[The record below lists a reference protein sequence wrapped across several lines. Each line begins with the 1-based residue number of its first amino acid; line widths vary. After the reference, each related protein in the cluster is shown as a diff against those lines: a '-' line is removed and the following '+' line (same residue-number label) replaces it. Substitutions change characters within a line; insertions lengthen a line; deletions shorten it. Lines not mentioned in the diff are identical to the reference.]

1 MITSRLIVLFIVFV
15 AMATVLI
22 YRLFYLQIVNGAS
35 YLENFQ
41 LKIQKEKIIQ
51 GTRGN
56 IYDCNGKL
64 LAYNEL
70 AYSVTIED
78 VYESGSGK
86 NERLNSTLYTLI
98 KMIEKNGDEIINDF
112 QIVVNQD
119 NEYEFTV
126 EGTALKRFLADVYGH
141 TNVDDLRYEEETAT
155 AEDIINYL
163 AGTKRYEIGAYDEDA
178 ENAKFIPGKG
188 YTKKEVLQ
196 LVTIRYA
203 MSAYSYQKYIAT
215 TVATDVSQETV
226 AMVMENADSLEGV
239 SISEDTIRKY
249 NYPEQ
254 FCHILGYTGKISQAE
269 LDELSLQDDSY
280 TMNDTVGK
288 SGIEQV
294 MELALQGKKG
304 SETIYVDNM
313 GKVIDTT
320 NIIESQAG
328 NDLYLSIDSDLQ
340 VAIYSILEQKIAGIL
355 VSKIANLKNYDPS
368 SASSAS
374 NIKIPMDDVYF
385 ALINNSVIDISHFSS
400 DNAGT
405 YEMQVNEKFYD
416 KKAKVIETL
425 QNELNQVRTPYDKLT
440 KEYKAYESYV
450 ISMLVSKGVLLDSVI
465 DKNDATYLAWT
476 KEETISMYDYLAYA
490 IAMNWIDITKLDVN
504 SQYSDSE
511 EVFSSLVSYISEN
524 LDNNTEF
531 SKKLY
536 KYMIAENQ
544 VSGKEL
550 CMILWEQDIISVPEY
565 DIQRLSQGS
574 INAYDFMLDLIEN
587 LQITPA
593 QLALDPCSGSCVIT
607 DVNTGEVKAMVSYPG
622 YDINR
627 LANSVDSEYYAKLNS
642 DLSLPLWD
650 YSTQQRSAPGSTF
663 KMVSA
668 VAGLEENVITLGETI
683 TCTGSFDK
691 LYPTIHHCWISPGAH
706 GALNV
711 SGAIENSCNDFFYE
725 VGYRLS
731 QDGTGYNSDYGL
743 SRLKKYADLFGLTE
757 KSGVEVV
764 EAEPKFSDELAVP
777 SAIGQGTHN
786 YTTVGL
792 ARYVSAVA
800 NSGTVYQLSILDKLT
815 DSEGNLLEDYTP
827 AVRNTIDL
835 PDNIWNAIHTG
846 MRRVVEHKSYYNDL
860 SVHVAGKTGTA
871 QQSKTRSNHALF
883 VGYAPYE
890 DPEIAIATRVAFGY
904 SSDYAAE
911 ISKDVLAYYYGLV
924 DEEELLTG
932 TAEIP
937 EASGNGQLD

>member
-1 MITSRLIVLFIVFV
+1 MITSRLIVLVIVFA
-15 AMATVLI
+15 AMTSVLV
-22 YRLFYLQIVNGAS
+22 YRLFYLQIVNGES

-41 LKIQKEKIIQ
+41 LKIQKERVIQ

-78 VYESGSGK
+78 VYESGSNK
-86 NERLNSTLYTLI
+86 NERLNKTLYTLI
-98 KMIEKNGDEIINDF
+98 KMIEQNGDDIINDF

-126 EGTALKRFLADVYGH
+126 EGTALYRFLADIYGH
-141 TNVDDLRYEEETAT
+141 TSVDDLRYEEKTAT
-155 AEDIINYL
+155 PDDVMNYL
-163 AGTKRYEIGAYDEDA
+163 AGNRRYAIGEKESDEAGA
-178 ENAKFIPGKG
+178 EFVPGKG
-188 YTKKEVLQ
+188 YTKHEVLQ

-203 MSAYSYQKYIAT
+203 MSAYSFQKYIAT
-215 TVATDVSQETV
+215 TVATDVSDETV
-226 AMVMENADSLEGV
+226 AMVMENADILEGV

-254 FCHILGYTGKISQAE
+254 FCHILGYTGKISQTE
-269 LDELSLQDDSY
+269 LDELSLQDASY

-294 MELALQGKKG
+294 MELQLQGKKG

-320 NIIESQAG
+320 NIVESQAG

-355 VSKIANLKNYDPS
+355 VSKIVNVKNYDPS
-368 SASSAS
+368 SVAKASS
-374 NIKIPMDDVYF
+374 IRIPMDDVYY
-385 ALINNSVIDISHFSS
+385 ALINNSVINISHFSS
-400 DNAGT
+400 PNAGT
-405 YEMQVNEKFYD
+405 YESKVNDVYL
-416 KKAKVIETL
+416 KKKDKVIETIK
-425 QNELNQVRTPYDKLT
+425 NELLSDRTPYDHLT
-440 KEYKAYESYV
+440 KEYKAYESYIV
-450 ISMLVSKGVLLDSVI
+450 SMLNNKDVLLDSEI
-465 DKNDATYLAWT
+465 DKNDATYIAWT
-476 KEETISMYDYLAYA
+476 KDETISIYDYLTYA
-490 IAMNWIDITKLDVN
+490 ISKNWIDIKKLNVDG
-504 SQYSDSE
+504 QYSDSE
-511 EVFSSLVSYISEN
+511 EIFMSLVTYITDN
-524 LDNNTEF
+524 LYNNTEF
-531 SKKLY
+531 SKKMY
-536 KYMIAENQ
+536 KYMIADNEI
-544 VSGKEL
+544 SGRDI
-550 CMILWEQDIISVPEY
+550 CMILWEQDIISVPENE
-565 DIQRLSQGS
+565 INRLSQGS
-574 INAYDFMLDLIEN
+574 ANAYDYMLHLIST

-607 DVNTGEVKAMVSYPG
+607 DVNTGEVRAMVSYPG

-650 YSTQQRSAPGSTF
+650 YSTQQRLAPGSTF

-668 VAGLEENVITLGETI
+668 VAGLGENVISLGETI

-691 LYPTIHHCWISPGAH
+691 LYPTIHRCWISPGAH

-711 SGAIENSCNDFFYE
+711 SGAIENSCNNFFYE

-743 SRLKKYADLFGLTE
+743 SRLEKYADMFGLTE

-764 EAEPKFSDELAVP
+764 EAEPKFSDEFAVP

-792 ARYVSAVA
+792 ARYVTAVA
-800 NSGTVYQLSILDKLT
+800 NSGTVYNLSILDRLT
-815 DSEGNLLEDYTP
+815 DSEGNLIEDYTP
-827 AVRNTIDL
+827 TVRNTIDL
-835 PDNIWNAIHTG
+835 PDNVWNAIHTG
-846 MRRVVEHKSYYNDL
+846 MRRVVENKSYYDQLN
-860 SVHVAGKTGTA
+860 VHVAGKTGTA
-871 QQSKTRSNHALF
+871 QQSKSRFNHALF

-890 DPEIAIATRVAFGY
+890 NPEIVIATRVAFGY

-924 DEEELLTG
+924 AEEELLTG
-932 TAEIP
+932 TAEVP
-937 EASGNGQLD
+937 EANGNGGD